1 METTPES
8 SGSSLEPPHHLVAFR
23 TQLRDLGAIL
33 ALPAVWSGRDAAGIS
48 EALLEVLSSMLR
60 LDLAYIR
67 VGNPAGSRP
76 LEVARVEGRSD
87 FGNGAREI
95 AGLLAKRPTNND
107 ASPA

>member
-1 METTPES
+1 MSSCASYAPEPAMEIAPERS
-8 SGSSLEPPHHLVAFR
+8 HASIEPDHGMAPVADTATLRSQLGDLV
-23 TQLRDLGAIL
+23 AIL

-60 LDLAYIR
+60 LDLAYVR

-87 FGNGAREI
+87 FGNG
-95 AGLLAKRPTNND
+95 
-107 ASPA
+107 